1 MANTIRLKRSSMAGK
16 APAVADLQLGEIAI
30 NTTDGKLYLKKSDV
44 GEFIVEV
51 GPVTSVVGRTG
62 AVTLAKADV
71 GLSSVDNTS
80 DAAKPVSTATQTA
93 LNGKANTTHTH
104 VIADVTSL
112 QSTLDAKA
120 PLASPAFTGTPTAPT
135 QTQGN
140 NSTRLATTAYVDAL
154 GATKANT
161 AHIHAIAD
169 VTNLQTLLDAKAA
182 AQSPVFSGAVDFASG
197 SLRQNAVAI
206 VALAIDCAAGNYFTK
221 TIAADSGFTFANVP
235 AGKAYSLTLELTH
248 TAGNV
253 AWPASV
259 VWSAGI
265 APQLTIG
272 RKHLFVFLTDD
283 GGTVWRAAA
292 LIDYLS

>member
-16 APAVADLQLGEIAI
+16 APAAADLLLGELAI
-30 NTTDGKLYLKKSDV
+30 NTTDGKLYLKKSDA

-51 GPVTSVVGRTG
+51 GPVTSVAGRTG
-62 AVTLAKADV
+62 VVTLAKADV
-71 GLSSVDNTS
+71 GLLNVDNTS

-93 LNGKANTTHTH
+93 LNGKANAMHSH
-104 VIADVTSL
+104 GIADVTSL
-112 QSTLDAKA
+112 QTTLDAKA

-154 GATKANT
+154 GATKSNT
-161 AHIHAIAD
+161 AHAHVIAD
-169 VTNLQTLLDAKAA
+169 VTNLQTSLDAKAP
-182 AQSPVFSGAVDFASG
+182 AQNPVFLGTVDLASG
-197 SLRQNAVAI
+197 SLRQNVVAVT
-206 VALAIDCAAGNYFTK
+206 ALAMDCAAGNYFTK
-221 TIAADSGFTFANVP
+221 TIAADSAFTFANVP
-235 AGKAYSLTLELTH
+235 AAKAYSLTLELTH
-248 TAGNV
+248 TAGNIT
-253 AWPASV
+253 WPVSV
-259 VWSAGI
+259 VWPSGI

-292 LIDYLS
+292 LADYLN